1 MATVYGDRAN
11 FMGRDMHCVGR
22 HRPIINYTTSQTDTT
37 FTVSITSIQSEIEL
51 SNYSMV
57 PVGYTYSFYLDEKAT
72 LSVTDNNN
80 ANYTY
85 SKYYGSVNGSQGT
98 GYPTVPQTHT
108 YTYATNLTYTWNRG
122 TVAKDVTVAFTVA
135 NNDYS
140 AEPGSTV
147 SAVITI
153 PALQN
158 YQVTYY
164 SNNGSGLTQTQN
176 KYHSVDLTLS
186 PATPTFVGYT
196 FRGWATS
203 IAHAQV
209 GTVDYEAGDTYSANA
224 ALNLFAVWELTYSKP
239 VITNLTI
246 ERCTSSGTLDDE
258 GKYAKV
264 SFTWSVFKSASA
276 RYYGG
281 ETYPYSN
288 NSVSS
293 CTVTV
298 GSKTKTPTLS
308 GDSGTASVVV
318 GNNTFDVDTQ
328 YSASVAITDSQAIV
342 SSHTTTVTGTL
353 STTAFPLDYNA
364 SGSAAGMF
372 RPAPDNGH
380 GLYVGDDI
388 HSSGDIDASGDMNI
402 GSGKHY
408 KINGTNL
415 GASDV
420 GAEPTISNISE
431 SGGAYSGGIEDE
443 KLLTSATITKL
454 TNWLNS

>member
-1 MATVYGDRAN
+1 MATLTGSNIELNSSISNLYAD
-11 FMGRDMHCVGR
+11 
-22 HRPIINYTTSQTDTT
+22 Y
-37 FTVSITSIQSEIEL
+37 SITETST
-51 SNYSMV
+51 
-57 PVGYTYSFYLDEKAT
+57 TYSINGTVYLKLDNTNSLYNAQAENAGLPGLAISD
-72 LSVTDNNN
+72 LSVTCSFSSQSI
-80 ANYTY
+80 
-85 SKYYGSVNGSQGT
+85 SKSAGQSGSVAVGTFSASTAKGMSPKNITMALAGRVSLTSLPSYGMIVKTSQASVT
-98 GYPTVPQTHT
+98 LTVPSITT
-108 YTYATNLTYTWNRG
+108 Y
-122 TVAKDVTVAFTVA
+122 
-135 NNDYS
+135 
-140 AEPGSTV
+140 P
-147 SAVITI
+147 I
-153 PALQN
+153 
-158 YQVTYY
+158 TYY
-164 SNNGSGLTQTQN
+164 SNNGTSSTQTQN
-176 KYHSVDLTLS
+176 KYHGVDLTLS
-186 PATPTFVGYT
+186 PATPTFSGYT
-196 FRGWATS
+196 FKGWATS

-209 GTVDYEAGDTYSANA
+209 GTVDYETGDTYSANA

-308 GDSGTASVVV
+308 GDSGTASVTV

-328 YSASVAITDSQAIV
+328 YSASVSITDSQSIV
-342 SSHTTTVTGTL
+342 QDKTTTVTGTL

-364 SGSAAGMF
+364 AGSAAGMF

-402 GSGKHY
+402 GPGKHY
-408 KINGTNL
+408 KMNGTNL

-431 SGGAYSGGIEDE
+431 SSGVYSGGIPDE
-443 KLLTSATITKL
+443 KLLTADTITAL
-454 TNWLNS
+454 EAWLSS

>member
-1 MATVYGDRAN
+1 MATITGTTQYWAEYVNTSYGGTA
-11 FMGRDMHCVGR
+11 GR
-22 HRPIINYTTSQTDTT
+22 HTPSFAYTTSETDTT
-37 FTVSITSIQSEIEL
+37 FTVSLSSIQASITLMTAMAEQ
-51 SNYSMV
+51 
-57 PVGYTYSFYLDEKAT
+57 VGVTITYKLVDKAT
-72 LSVTDNNN
+72 LSATGQTALSYTHTKTYPKPIDQHWGTHTATFASSASFTWNKTSSPQAVTISLSIHCDN
-80 ANYTY
+80 AND
-85 SKYYGSVNGSQGT
+85 GN
-98 GYPTVPQTHT
+98 P
-108 YTYATNLTYTWNRG
+108 
-122 TVAKDVTVAFTVA
+122 
-135 NNDYS
+135 
-140 AEPGSTV
+140 
-147 SAVITI
+147 SAVASVSLTV
-153 PALQN
+153 PALQS
-158 YQVTYY
+158 YPVTYY
-164 SNNGSGLTQTQN
+164 SNNGSGSTQTQN

-186 PATPTFVGYT
+186 PATPTFAGYT

-209 GTVDYEAGDTYSANA
+209 GTVDYETGDTYSANA

-264 SFTWSVFKSASA
+264 SFSWSVFKSASA

-308 GDSGTASVVV
+308 GDSGTASVTV

-328 YSASVAITDSQAIV
+328 YSASVSITDSQSIV
-342 SSHTTTVTGTL
+342 QDKTTTVTGTL

-364 SGSAAGMF
+364 AGSAAGMF

-431 SGGAYSGGIEDE
+431 SSGVYSGGIPDE
-443 KLLTSATITKL
+443 KLLTADTITAL
-454 TNWLNS
+454 EAWLSS